1 MAYQRID
8 LLEQQFA
15 NLGSFLENIMKVDK
29 TNSKV
34 DSLVSKESS
43 GGYGE
48 SSTAKSRGKQHSG
61 SSNFFFFFYK
71 FSRSQIGQIGF
82 PRYSDNEDPMSW
94 VNCVEQFFEYQQTE
108 DDEKI
113 SLSAYHLEGAA

>member
-34 DSLVSKESS
+34 DNLVSKESS

-48 SSTAKSRGKQHSG
+48 SSTAKSQGKHHSG
-61 SSNFFFFFYK
+61 SSNSIVPKLAKLDFLGTVTMK
-71 FSRSQIGQIGF
+71 I
-82 PRYSDNEDPMSW
+82 PR
-94 VNCVEQFFEYQQTE
+94 
-108 DDEKI
+108 
-113 SLSAYHLEGAA
+113 AG

>member
-34 DSLVSKESS
+34 DNLVSKESS

-61 SSNFFFFFYK
+61 SSNFFFFINSVVPKLAKLDFL
-71 FSRSQIGQIGF
+71 GTVT
-82 PRYSDNEDPMSW
+82 M
-94 VNCVEQFFEYQQTE
+94 
-108 DDEKI
+108 KI
-113 SLSAYHLEGAA
+113 QWAG